1 MSGKYERNRST
12 RKLDRNYQ
20 REFNR
25 LLYKEEEC
33 KGSKASSKM
42 VNSRRPSSN
51 NDPYECRCRCS
62 LSTALLHVIR
72 PHAAIVFAPA
82 DSEPSDGGTIAV
94 DMMNGPRAIKGLQH
108 GSAFGL
114 IVDTL
119 RDIDRGAHNSLKQWA
134 KQLNLTDSAKK
145 CNDRV
150 VLADMVRAWSFAGL
164 SDSQIVERAE
174 ELIQGKI
181 RARTASQESAERAK
195 EIEIRNN
202 IAIIKPN
209 QNTSV
214 KHLWRRGAL
223 VAVRE
228 SKIGM
233 AINLSPRGQ
242 RLGLHLGELKEL
254 IPNHWFIHPEGFLAC
269 HGSSKCPKNPRDSG
283 ISLDDLATVVSTWIK
298 SHENPDN
305 FTDAQIA
312 KACVS
317 N

>member
-1 MSGKYERNRST
+1 MSATEAQGNST
-12 RKLDRNYQ
+12 VII
-20 REFNR
+20 RENSIDYSTKKKNVKEARR
-25 LLYKEEEC
+25 L
-33 KGSKASSKM
+33 
-42 VNSRRPSSN
+42 RRWLTRE
-51 NDPYECRCRCS
+51 DPVVIMTHMNVDADAAF
-62 LSTALLHVIR
+62 STALLHVIR
-72 PHAAIVFAPA
+72 PNAAIVFAPA

-134 KQLNLTDSAKK
+134 KQLNLTDSGKK

-164 SDSQIVERAE
+164 SDSEIVERAE
-174 ELIQGKI
+174 ELIEGKI
-181 RARTASQESAERAK
+181 RARASSQESAERAK
-195 EIEIRNN
+195 EVLIRNN

-209 QNTSV
+209 QKTSV

-269 HGSSKCPKNPRDSG
+269 HGSSKCPKNPRNSG

-305 FTDAQIA
+305 FTDAPIA